1 MAIITISRGTFG
13 GGKAVAETLADQLG
27 CACIS
32 REMIIQDAANT
43 FDTPKTDLRNS
54 ILEPPGLLGLTGG
67 HNAGNIRLV
76 RAALMDRAQNG
87 PMVYHG
93 YGGHLLLKNIPGLLR
108 VRVIAGMDYR
118 MAHVMDQEKISQD
131 EALDLIRANDKAR
144 AAWSKNI
151 WGKQWNDPSL
161 FDLVVN
167 LDRISVKGAVNLI
180 AGTGNLPE
188 FTMDKQGEQ
197 KFKNQLVISRIWA
210 GLVENKPTRSVRIK
224 IEAHDGHITL
234 TGNVGSIKLK
244 DAVISITASIAGV
257 QKVFNELSIGGDWL
271 W

>member
-1 MAIITISRGTFG
+1 MTIITISRGTFG
-13 GGKAVAETLADQLG
+13 GGKAVAETLAAQLG

-32 REMIIQDAANT
+32 REMIIQDASTT
-43 FDTPKTDLRNS
+43 FGTQKTDLRNS
-54 ILEPPGLLGLTGG
+54 ILESPGLLGLTGG
-67 HNAGNIRLV
+67 NNAGNIRLV
-76 RAALMDRAQNG
+76 RSALMERVKTG

-93 YGGHLLLKNIPGLLR
+93 YGGHLLLKDIPGLLR

-118 MAHVMDQEKISQD
+118 LSHVMDQEKISRDQ
-131 EALDLIRANDKAR
+131 ALNRVQENDKAR
-144 AAWSKNI
+144 AAWSKTM

-167 LDRISVKGAVNLI
+167 LDRISEKGAVDLI
-180 AGTGNLPE
+180 ARTGNLPE
-188 FTMDKQGEQ
+188 FAMDQQGKQ
-197 KFKNQLVISRIWA
+197 KFKNQLVASRIWA

-244 DAVISITASIAGV
+244 DAVVSITTSIPGV
-257 QKVFNELSIGGDWL
+257 QKVTNELSIGGDWL